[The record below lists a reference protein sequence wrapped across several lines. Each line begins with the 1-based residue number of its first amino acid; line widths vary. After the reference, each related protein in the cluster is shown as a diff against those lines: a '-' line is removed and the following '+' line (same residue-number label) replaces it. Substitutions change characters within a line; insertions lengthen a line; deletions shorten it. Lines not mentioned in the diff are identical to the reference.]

1 MNKAIFLD
9 RDGTINEDVGPLFS
23 PDQLH
28 FIPGTLEA
36 LRRLQDKFL
45 LFIVTNQSAIGNKLY
60 RLEDFEQFDDYFR
73 GKLKENGI
81 QIIHTYCCPH
91 TKEEN
96 CLCYK
101 PNTFFLKTAARDHD
115 IALDQSYVIGDHPHD
130 VVMGYRAGAKTAY
143 VLTGHGQ
150 KHQGELT
157 VKPDLLAH
165 DLHAVAEWIL
175 RTHPYDF

>member
-1 MNKAIFLD
+1 VKKAIFLD

-28 FIPGTLEA
+28 FIPGALEA
-36 LRRLQDKFL
+36 LRRLQDQFL
-45 LFIVTNQSAIGNKLY
+45 LFIVTNQSAIGNKLFH
-60 RLEDFEQFDDYFR
+60 LEDFEEFDDYFQ

-81 QIIHTYCCPH
+81 TIAHTYCCPH
-91 TKEEN
+91 AKEEN

-101 PNTFFLKTAARDHD
+101 PHTYFLRAAARDYD
-115 IALDQSYVIGDHPHD
+115 IALDQSYVIGDHPQD
-130 VVMGYRAGAKTAY
+130 VEMGYQAGAKTVY

-157 VKPDLLAH
+157 IKPDLMALNLYEATN
-165 DLHAVAEWIL
+165 WIL
-175 RTHPYDF
+175 RKD